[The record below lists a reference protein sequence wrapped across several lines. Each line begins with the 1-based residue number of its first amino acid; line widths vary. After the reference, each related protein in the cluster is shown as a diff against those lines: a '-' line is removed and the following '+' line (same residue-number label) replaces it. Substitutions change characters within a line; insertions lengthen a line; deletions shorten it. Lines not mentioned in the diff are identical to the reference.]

1 MLTAIVRRVLLV
13 IPNIVL
19 LTALLFWSV
28 FSLLGTP
35 VEMMLGRDADPATIE
50 ALNARYGFDRPV
62 YEQYLSWMWNALQ
75 GDFGRSYVTRQSVA
89 DAILQR
95 ILVTLEIAGLAV
107 ALAVVAT
114 AVMNSIPVARR
125 AIGSANTGLSLVGI
139 TVPNFML
146 GISLIYLFS
155 VQLGWLPTTGW
166 VDWSEGFVTHC
177 KHIVMPV
184 LTLSAFFFGS
194 FSLVYRAEYRSIQQ
208 QLFIKVTRAKGLSE
222 WGVSFK
228 HALPNS
234 IMPVITYAGLSL
246 GQMTG
251 GAVVTETVFSVPGM
265 GRLFVDSITSHDFP
279 VMLAVGMIIIVGVV
293 LLNLLADILYTV
305 VNPRIRLE

>member
-62 YEQYLSWMWNALQ
+62 HEQYLSWIWNALQ
-75 GDFGRSYVTRQSVA
+75 GDFGRSYVTKQSVA
-89 DAILQR
+89 DAILPR

-166 VDWSEGFVTHC
+166 VDWSEGFVKHCTH
-177 KHIVMPV
+177 IIMPV

-222 WGVSFK
+222 WGVSFR

-305 VNPRIRLE
+305 INPRIRLE

>member
-1 MLTAIVRRVLLV
+1 MLTAVVRRVLLV
-13 IPNIVL
+13 IPNIIL

-35 VEMMLGRDADPATIE
+35 VTMMLGRDADPATIA

-62 YEQYLSWMWNALQ
+62 HEQYLSWMWNALH
-75 GDFGRSYVTRQSVA
+75 GDFGRSYVTKESVA
-89 DAILQR
+89 DAILPR

-107 ALAVVAT
+107 ALAVIAT

-125 AIGSANTGLSLVGI
+125 AVGTANTGMSLVGI

-166 VDWSEGFVTHC
+166 VDWSEGLARHCTH
-177 KHIVMPV
+177 ILMPV

-208 QLFIKVTRAKGLSE
+208 ELFIKVARAKGLSE

>member
-1 MLTAIVRRVLLV
+1 MLTAILRRVLLV

-62 YEQYLSWMWNALQ
+62 HEQYLSWMWNALH

-89 DAILQR
+89 DAILPR

-125 AIGSANTGLSLVGI
+125 AIGAANTGMSLVGI

-166 VDWSEGFVTHC
+166 VDWSEGFVKHCTH
-177 KHIVMPV
+177 IIMPV

>member
-13 IPNIVL
+13 IPNIFL

-50 ALNARYGFDRPV
+50 ALNARYGFDRPIH
-62 YEQYLSWMWNALQ
+62 EQYLSWMWNALQ

-89 DAILQR
+89 DAIIPR

-166 VDWSEGFVTHC
+166 VDWSEGFVKHC
-177 KHIVMPV
+177 THIVMPV

-194 FSLVYRAEYRSIQQ
+194 FSLVYRAEYRAVQQ
-208 QLFIKVTRAKGLSE
+208 QLFIKVSRAKGLSE

-293 LLNLLADILYTV
+293 LLNLLADILYTII
-305 VNPRIRLE
+305 NPRIRLE

>member
-13 IPNIVL
+13 IPNILL

-62 YEQYLSWMWNALQ
+62 HEQYLSWMWNALQ

-89 DAILQR
+89 DAILPR

-125 AIGSANTGLSLVGI
+125 AIGSANTGMSLVGI

-166 VDWSEGFVTHC
+166 VDWSEGFIEHC
-177 KHIVMPV
+177 THIVMPV

-222 WGVSFK
+222 WGVSFR

-293 LLNLLADILYTV
+293 LLNLLADVLYTV
-305 VNPRIRLE
+305 INPRIRLE

>member
-1 MLTAIVRRVLLV
+1 MLTAIVRRILLV
-13 IPNIVL
+13 IPNIIL

-35 VEMMLGRDADPATIE
+35 VDMMLGRDADPATIA
-50 ALNARYGFDRPV
+50 ALDTRYGFDRPV
-62 YEQYLSWMWNALQ
+62 YEQYLSWIWNALH
-75 GDFGRSYVTRQSVA
+75 GDFGRSYVTKQSVA
-89 DAILQR
+89 DAILPR

-107 ALAVVAT
+107 ALAVAAT

-125 AIGSANTGLSLVGI
+125 AIGSANIGLSLVGI

-166 VDWSEGFVTHC
+166 VDWSEGLGTHC
-177 KHIVMPV
+177 KHIIMPV

>member
-62 YEQYLSWMWNALQ
+62 HEQYLSWIWNALQ

-89 DAILQR
+89 DAILPR

-125 AIGSANTGLSLVGI
+125 TIGSANTGMSLVGI

>member
-62 YEQYLSWMWNALQ
+62 HEQYASWMWNALQ

-89 DAILQR
+89 DAILPR

-125 AIGSANTGLSLVGI
+125 AIGSANTGMSLVGI

-222 WGVSFK
+222 WGVSFR

>member
-1 MLTAIVRRVLLV
+1 MLTAVARRVLLV
-13 IPNIVL
+13 IPNVVL

-35 VEMMLGRDADPATIE
+35 VEMMLGRDADPATIA
-50 ALNARYGFDRPV
+50 ALEARYGFDRPV
-62 YEQYLSWMWNALQ
+62 HEQYLDWMWNALH
-75 GDFGRSYVTRQSVA
+75 GDFGRSYVTKQSVA
-89 DAILQR
+89 DAILPR

-166 VDWSEGFVTHC
+166 VDWSEGFARHCTH
-177 KHIVMPV
+177 IIMPV

-208 QLFIKVTRAKGLSE
+208 QLFIKVARAKGLSE

>member
-62 YEQYLSWMWNALQ
+62 HEQYLSWIWNALQ

-89 DAILQR
+89 DAILPR

-125 AIGSANTGLSLVGI
+125 TIGSANTGMSLVGI

-177 KHIVMPV
+177 KHIIMPV

-208 QLFIKVTRAKGLSE
+208 QLFIKVARAKGLSE
-222 WGVSFK
+222 WGVSFR

>member
-1 MLTAIVRRVLLV
+1 MLTAVARRVLLV
-13 IPNIVL
+13 VPNVVL

-35 VEMMLGRDADPATIE
+35 VEMMLGRDADPATIA
-50 ALNARYGFDRPV
+50 ALEARYGFDRPV
-62 YEQYLSWMWNALQ
+62 HEQYLDWMWNALH
-75 GDFGRSYVTRQSVA
+75 GDFGRSYVTKQSVA
-89 DAILQR
+89 DAILPR

-166 VDWSEGFVTHC
+166 VDWSEGFARHCTH
-177 KHIVMPV
+177 IIMPV

-194 FSLVYRAEYRSIQQ
+194 FSLVYRAEYRSIQK
-208 QLFIKVTRAKGLSE
+208 QLFIKVARAKGLSE

>member
-1 MLTAIVRRVLLV
+1 MLTAIIRRVLLV

-62 YEQYLSWMWNALQ
+62 HEQYLSWMWNALQ
-75 GDFGRSYVTRQSVA
+75 GDFGRSYVTKQSVA
-89 DAILQR
+89 DAILPR

-166 VDWSEGFVTHC
+166 VDWSEGFVKHCTH
-177 KHIVMPV
+177 IIMPV

-222 WGVSFK
+222 WGVSFR

-305 VNPRIRLE
+305 INPRIRLE

>member
-13 IPNIVL
+13 IPNIIL

-62 YEQYLSWMWNALQ
+62 HEQYLSWMWNALQ

-89 DAILQR
+89 DAILPR

-125 AIGSANTGLSLVGI
+125 AIGSANTGMSLVGI

-166 VDWSEGFVTHC
+166 VDWSEGFIKHC
-177 KHIVMPV
+177 THIVMPV

-222 WGVSFK
+222 WGVSFR

-305 VNPRIRLE
+305 INPRIRLE

>member
-62 YEQYLSWMWNALQ
+62 HEQYLSWIWNALQ
-75 GDFGRSYVTRQSVA
+75 GDFGRSYVTKQSVA
-89 DAILQR
+89 DAILPR

-166 VDWSEGFVTHC
+166 VDWSEGFAKHCTH
-177 KHIVMPV
+177 IIMPV

-222 WGVSFK
+222 WGVSFR

-305 VNPRIRLE
+305 INPRIRLE

>member
-1 MLTAIVRRVLLV
+1 MLTAILRRVLLV

-62 YEQYLSWMWNALQ
+62 HEQYLSWVWNALH

-89 DAILQR
+89 DAILPR

-125 AIGSANTGLSLVGI
+125 TIGAANTGMSLVGI

-166 VDWSEGFVTHC
+166 VDWSEGFVKHCTH
-177 KHIVMPV
+177 IIMPV

>member
-1 MLTAIVRRVLLV
+1 
-13 IPNIVL
+13 
-19 LTALLFWSV
+19 
-28 FSLLGTP
+28 
-35 VEMMLGRDADPATIE
+35 
-50 ALNARYGFDRPV
+50 
-62 YEQYLSWMWNALQ
+62 
-75 GDFGRSYVTRQSVA
+75 
-89 DAILQR
+89 
-95 ILVTLEIAGLAV
+95 
-107 ALAVVAT
+107 
-114 AVMNSIPVARR
+114 
-125 AIGSANTGLSLVGI
+125 
-139 TVPNFML
+139 
-146 GISLIYLFS
+146 
-155 VQLGWLPTTGW
+155 
-166 VDWSEGFVTHC
+166 
-177 KHIVMPV
+177 MPV

-208 QLFIKVTRAKGLSE
+208 QLFIKVSRAKGLSE

-228 HALPNS
+228 HALPNA

-305 VNPRIRLE
+305 INPRIRLE

>member
-1 MLTAIVRRVLLV
+1 MLTAVARRVLLV
-13 IPNIVL
+13 VPNVVL

-35 VEMMLGRDADPATIE
+35 VEMMLGRDADPATIA
-50 ALNARYGFDRPV
+50 ALEARYGFDRPV
-62 YEQYLSWMWNALQ
+62 HEQYLDWMWNALH
-75 GDFGRSYVTRQSVA
+75 GDFGRSYVTKQSVA
-89 DAILQR
+89 DAILPR

-166 VDWSEGFVTHC
+166 VDWSEGFARHC
-177 KHIVMPV
+177 MHIIMPV

-208 QLFIKVTRAKGLSE
+208 QLFIKVARAKGLSE

>member
-1 MLTAIVRRVLLV
+1 MLTAILRRVLLV

-62 YEQYLSWMWNALQ
+62 HEQYLSWMWNALQ
-75 GDFGRSYVTRQSVA
+75 GDFGRSYVTKQSVA
-89 DAILQR
+89 DAILPR

-125 AIGSANTGLSLVGI
+125 TIGAANTGMGLVGI

-166 VDWSEGFVTHC
+166 VDWSEGFLKHC
-177 KHIVMPV
+177 THIVMPV

>member
-1 MLTAIVRRVLLV
+1 MLTAVARRVLLV
-13 IPNIVL
+13 IPNVVL

-35 VEMMLGRDADPATIE
+35 VEMMLGRDADPATIA
-50 ALNARYGFDRPV
+50 ALEARYGFDRPV
-62 YEQYLSWMWNALQ
+62 HEQYLDWMWNALH
-75 GDFGRSYVTRQSVA
+75 GDFGRSYVTKQSVA
-89 DAILQR
+89 DAILPR

-166 VDWSEGFVTHC
+166 VDWSEGFAKHCTH
-177 KHIVMPV
+177 IIMPV

-208 QLFIKVTRAKGLSE
+208 QLFIKVARAKGLSE

>member
-19 LTALLFWSV
+19 LTLILFWSV
-28 FSLLGTP
+28 FELLGTP
-35 VEMMLGRDADPATIE
+35 ITMMLGRDADLETIAT
-50 ALNARYGFDRPV
+50 LNAQYGFDRPV
-62 YEQYLSWMWNALQ
+62 FEQYVSWMGNALQ
-75 GDFGRSYVTRQSVA
+75 GDFGRSYITKQSVA
-89 DAILQR
+89 DAIAPR
-95 ILVTLEIAGLAV
+95 ILVTLELAAIAVLLATI
-107 ALAVVAT
+107 AT
-114 AVMNSIPVARR
+114 VIMNSIPVARR
-125 AIGSANTGLSLVGI
+125 AVGSANTALSLVGI

-146 GISLIYLFS
+146 GISLIYILS
-155 VQLGWLPTTGW
+155 VQLGWLPTSGW
-166 VDWSEGFVTHC
+166 ADWSEGPVEHLTHL
-177 KHIVMPV
+177 VLPA

-194 FSLVYRAEYRSIQQ
+194 FSLVYRAEYRAVQR
-208 QLFIKVTRAKGLSE
+208 QLFIKVARAKGLSE

-228 HALPNS
+228 HSMPNS
-234 IMPVITYAGLSL
+234 ILPVVTYAGLSL

-279 VMLAVGMIIIVGVV
+279 VMLAVGMIIIIGVV

-305 VNPRIRLE
+305 INPRIRME

>member
-1 MLTAIVRRVLLV
+1 MLTAILRRVLLV

-62 YEQYLSWMWNALQ
+62 HEQYLSWMGNALQ

-89 DAILQR
+89 DAILPR

-107 ALAVVAT
+107 ALAVIAT

-125 AIGSANTGLSLVGI
+125 TIGAANTGMSLVGI

-166 VDWSEGFVTHC
+166 VDWSEGFVKHCTH
-177 KHIVMPV
+177 IIMPV

>member
-89 DAILQR
+89 DAILPR

-293 LLNLLADILYTV
+293 LLNLLADILYTI

>member
-35 VEMMLGRDADPATIE
+35 VEMMLGRDADPATIA
-50 ALNARYGFDRPV
+50 ALNTQYGFDRPV
-62 YEQYLSWMWNALQ
+62 HEQYLSWMWNALQ
-75 GDFGRSYVTRQSVA
+75 GDFGRSYVTKQSVA
-89 DAILQR
+89 DAILPR

-107 ALAVVAT
+107 ALAVIAT

-125 AIGSANTGLSLVGI
+125 TIGATNTGLSLVGI

-166 VDWSEGFVTHC
+166 VDWSEGFVKHCTH
-177 KHIVMPV
+177 IIMPV

-194 FSLVYRAEYRSIQQ
+194 FSLVYRAEYRSVQQ

-293 LLNLLADILYTV
+293 LLNLLADILYTI

>member
-1 MLTAIVRRVLLV
+1 MLTAVVRRVLLV
-13 IPNIVL
+13 IPNIIL

-35 VEMMLGRDADPATIE
+35 VTMMLGRDADPATIA

-62 YEQYLSWMWNALQ
+62 HEQYLSWMWNALH
-75 GDFGRSYVTRQSVA
+75 GDLGRSYVTRQSVA
-89 DAILQR
+89 DAILPR

-125 AIGSANTGLSLVGI
+125 AVGAANTGMSLVGI

-166 VDWSEGFVTHC
+166 VDWSEGLVRHCTH
-177 KHIVMPV
+177 ILMPV

-194 FSLVYRAEYRSIQQ
+194 FSLVYRAEYRSVQQ
-208 QLFIKVTRAKGLSE
+208 QLFIKVARAKGLSE

>member
-13 IPNIVL
+13 IPNIIL

-35 VEMMLGRDADPATIE
+35 VDMMLGRDADPASIA
-50 ALNARYGFDRPV
+50 ALNARYGFDRPIH
-62 YEQYLSWMWNALQ
+62 EQYLSWMWNALH
-75 GDFGRSYVTRQSVA
+75 GDFGRSYVTRESVA
-89 DAILQR
+89 DAILPR

-125 AIGSANTGLSLVGI
+125 VIGATNTGMSLVGI

-166 VDWSEGFVTHC
+166 VDWSEGFVEHCTH
-177 KHIVMPV
+177 IIMPV

-194 FSLVYRAEYRSIQQ
+194 FSLVYRAEYRSIQR

-222 WGVSFK
+222 WGVSFR

-265 GRLFVDSITSHDFP
+265 GRLFVDAITSHDFP

>member
-62 YEQYLSWMWNALQ
+62 HEQYLSWIWNALQ

-89 DAILQR
+89 DAIVPR

-177 KHIVMPV
+177 KHLVMPV

>member
-1 MLTAIVRRVLLV
+1 MLTAILRRVLLV
-13 IPNIVL
+13 VPNIVL

-62 YEQYLSWMWNALQ
+62 HEQYLSWMWNALQ

-89 DAILQR
+89 DAILPR

-107 ALAVVAT
+107 ALAVIAT

-125 AIGSANTGLSLVGI
+125 TIGSANTGLSLVGI

-166 VDWSEGFVTHC
+166 VDWSEGFVKHCTH
-177 KHIVMPV
+177 IIMPV

-194 FSLVYRAEYRSIQQ
+194 FSLVYRAEHRSIQQ

-305 VNPRIRLE
+305 INPRIRLE

>member
-1 MLTAIVRRVLLV
+1 MLTAILRRVLLV

-62 YEQYLSWMWNALQ
+62 YEQYLSWMWNALH
-75 GDFGRSYVTRQSVA
+75 GDFGRSYVTKQSVA
-89 DAILQR
+89 DAILPR

-125 AIGSANTGLSLVGI
+125 AIGAANTGMSLVGI

-166 VDWSEGFVTHC
+166 VDWSEGFVKHCTH
-177 KHIVMPV
+177 IIMPV

>member
-13 IPNIVL
+13 IPNIFL

-62 YEQYLSWMWNALQ
+62 HEQYLSWMWNALQ
-75 GDFGRSYVTRQSVA
+75 GDFGRSYVTKQSVA
-89 DAILQR
+89 DAIVPR

-166 VDWSEGFVTHC
+166 VDWSEGFVKHC
-177 KHIVMPV
+177 MHIVMPV

-208 QLFIKVTRAKGLSE
+208 QLFIKVSRAKGLSE

-305 VNPRIRLE
+305 INPRIRLE